1 MDSHTIFDALSLLI
15 AAGGVYV
22 GLLIKNILYKISIN
36 QLHDKAELLR
46 NQTEIKETLVNSVSD
61 LRSDLDVH
69 KAEDRGEFRN
79 IHESLIRIEGK
90 KVTA

>member
-1 MDSHTIFDALSLLI
+1 MM
-15 AAGGVYV
+15 AGGVYV

-46 NQTEIKETLVNSVSD
+46 NQTEIKETLVQSTND
-61 LRSDLDVH
+61 IKGELEVH

-79 IHESLIRIEGK
+79 IHESLVRIEGRK
-90 KVTA
+90 ATA

>member
-1 MDSHTIFDALSLLI
+1 MM
-15 AAGGVYV
+15 AGGVYV

-36 QLHDKAELLR
+36 QLHDKAELMR
-46 NQTEIKETLVNSVSD
+46 NQTEIKETLVKSTND
-61 LRSDLDVH
+61 IKGELEVH

-79 IHESLIRIEGK
+79 IHESLVRIEGR